1 MEADLRKGNKDMDI
15 ITYALC
21 KKIAAGAVSGISD
34 LTVHEQNLNITL
46 NNGQVLT
53 MHFPSPTEFSISNC
67 YIREDNHHLIM
78 TFSDGEIIDCGEVP
92 FVNGLTPDIDPITK
106 TWKLGSVDTGYRAT
120 TIWEAI

>member
-1 MEADLRKGNKDMDI
+1 MDI
-15 ITYALC
+15 VTYALC
-21 KKIAAGAVSGISD
+21 KKIASGALSGIANMSVEGQD
-34 LTVHEQNLNITL
+34 LIINTTDGQTL
-46 NNGQVLT
+46 T
-53 MHFPSPTEFSISNC
+53 IHFPSPTEFSISNC

-92 FVNGLTPDIDPITK
+92 FVNGLTPSIDPITK